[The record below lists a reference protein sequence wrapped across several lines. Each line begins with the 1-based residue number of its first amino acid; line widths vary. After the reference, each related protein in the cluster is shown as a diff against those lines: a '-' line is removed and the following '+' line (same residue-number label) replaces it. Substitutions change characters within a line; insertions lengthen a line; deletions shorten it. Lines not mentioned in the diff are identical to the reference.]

1 MRREIARSKW
11 LSSQEEK
18 EMNVLAASLTN
29 MAVSPNEPENDYELD
44 VDGDME
50 MRIEESEAEID
61 AWLSELTVEI
71 EEHTN
76 ANNIKMD
83 DDIMEIENYE
93 YGDDTLDDNDT
104 SENTPENIKPSSYE
118 EWVVRELDSF
128 TVGAVTNLKVGLVFS
143 TNYES
148 GTWFVNRWIS
158 PQACQPQ
165 NLAQPQNCQPQ
176 MFKILKIHLV
186 ILTEYCVNI

>member
-1 MRREIARSKW
+1 
-11 LSSQEEK
+11 
-18 EMNVLAASLTN
+18 MNVLAASLTN
-29 MAVSPNEPENDYELD
+29 MAVSPNEPENYYQLD
-44 VDGDME
+44 VDGE
-50 MRIEESEAEID
+50 MKIEESEAEID

-128 TVGAVTNLKVGLVFS
+128 TV
-143 TNYES
+143 
-148 GTWFVNRWIS
+148 WR
-158 PQACQPQ
+158 
-165 NLAQPQNCQPQ
+165 
-176 MFKILKIHLV
+176 
-186 ILTEYCVNI
+186 

>member
-71 EEHTN
+71 EEHTI
-76 ANNIKMD
+76 ANNIEMN
-83 DDIMEIENYE
+83 DDIMEIENNE

-104 SENTPENIKPSSYE
+104 SENT
-118 EWVVRELDSF
+118 
-128 TVGAVTNLKVGLVFS
+128 LV
-143 TNYES
+143 NHPPMRS
-148 GTWFVNRWIS
+148 G
-158 PQACQPQ
+158 
-165 NLAQPQNCQPQ
+165 
-176 MFKILKIHLV
+176 
-186 ILTEYCVNI
+186 

>member
-104 SENTPENIKPSSYE
+104 SESTPENTKSSSYE
-118 EWVVRELDSF
+118 DWVVRELDSF
-128 TVGAVTNLKVGLVFS
+128 TV
-143 TNYES
+143 
-148 GTWFVNRWIS
+148 WR
-158 PQACQPQ
+158 
-165 NLAQPQNCQPQ
+165 
-176 MFKILKIHLV
+176 
-186 ILTEYCVNI
+186 

>member
-1 MRREIARSKW
+1 MK
-11 LSSQEEK
+11 
-18 EMNVLAASLTN
+18 
-29 MAVSPNEPENDYELD
+29 
-44 VDGDME
+44 
-50 MRIEESEAEID
+50 IEESEAEID

-118 EWVVRELDSF
+118 EWVVRELNSF
-128 TVGAVTNLKVGLVFS
+128 TVGAVTNLKVCLVES
-143 TNYES
+143 KNYEND
-148 GTWFVNRWIS
+148 TWFVNRWIRGR
-158 PQACQPQ
+158 PVR
-165 NLAQPQNCQPQ
+165 L
-176 MFKILKIHLV
+176 F
-186 ILTEYCVNI
+186 